1 MRRHRAHDGAC
12 GSGCNY
18 DSELVWSSTLCGEGP
33 SFIARVSSPGDKQAS
48 ADSTLCLEEAT
59 TTIASMRY
67 ADVHACTGHPTKE
80 SSHPP
85 ILAPASVTPSPTHL
99 SPEPTAVDTAPT
111 PQPSVRACTA
121 RARKPRAPARKARG
135 RRRACARR
143 AGRGYA
149 RRRSCREWHLP
160 MHLFDPTDVAHAVAL
175 APPDARAH
183 ALPYE
188 PGPGDATPTHTPKG
202 GGGVSKGTAMHDDH
216 LFFLLD

>member
-1 MRRHRAHDGAC
+1 MVEHALRRRALFHRPGEFPGRQAGERGQHIVPG
-12 GSGCNY
+12 GSDHNY
-18 DSELVWSSTLCGEGP
+18 RVYAVRGR
-33 SFIARVSSPGDKQAS
+33 ARVHGAPD
-48 ADSTLCLEEAT
+48 E
-59 TTIASMRY
+59 
-67 ADVHACTGHPTKE
+67 E